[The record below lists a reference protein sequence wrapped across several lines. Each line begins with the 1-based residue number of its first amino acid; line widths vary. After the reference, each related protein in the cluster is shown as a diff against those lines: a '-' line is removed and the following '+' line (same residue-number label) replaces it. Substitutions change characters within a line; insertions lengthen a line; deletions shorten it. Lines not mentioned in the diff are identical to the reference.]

1 MRATGSRGLQPLLA
15 FLHCG
20 KRYAGAAAQSD
31 PFAGKSVQMII
42 GFGPGGGYD
51 LWARTV
57 GRHIGRHLPGTP
69 NVVPQN
75 MPGAGS
81 YTAAS
86 HIYNVAPKDGTVMG
100 IIARDAALGPLT
112 GASGA
117 RFDPTRLSWIG
128 TPTKETNV
136 CIAYHTAKV
145 KSVQDLYRDQLIV
158 GSTGAGTG
166 TRSYPK
172 ALERIAR
179 HEVQARRRIS
189 VVGRSLPGDGA
200 RRGRRHLRELRQH
213 QEPAARVDDVEE
225 DHRSCFRPAPQ
236 PNPEI
241 KGVPFVL
248 DLARDAETAG
258 DA

>member
-1 MRATGSRGLQPLLA
+1 MRTISLAAVSILAACGFAPSHAQPVES
-15 FLHCG
+15 F
-20 KRYAGAAAQSD
+20 YAGKTVKLVV
-31 PFAGKSVQMII
+31 GT
-42 GFGPGGGYD
+42 GPGGGYD

-69 NVVPQN
+69 SVVPQN

-86 HIYNVAPKDGTVMG
+86 HLYNVAPKDGTVMG

-166 TRSYPK
+166 TRSSSSSPQDQPV
-172 ALERIAR
+172 APEPFAAAADR
-179 HEVQARRRIS
+179 
-189 VVGRSLPGDGA
+189 PG
-200 RRGRRHLRELRQH
+200 
-213 QEPAARVDDVEE
+213 EPAGR
-225 DHRSCFRPAPQ
+225 
-236 PNPEI
+236 
-241 KGVPFVL
+241 
-248 DLARDAETAG
+248 
-258 DA
+258 